1 MSPNI
6 HFEVRLL
13 VMGIMAG
20 AGLMALY
27 DLLRLFRALVP
38 HGWFWMGL
46 EDLGY
51 WIFAGLAVF
60 YLLYREND
68 GSLRL
73 YVISTVFFTMIVY
86 DRLCSTFLQKALKK
100 LKRCFKIGIIK
111 AKRRGGMKKR
121 KNKDRWGNRMAIV
134 GITLVVFSLGI
145 VVNVKSASMKKRD
158 QEYQER
164 EMLLQRLYDQEVS
177 RAEELKEYE
186 VYVQTKQYIEEV
198 AKQKLGLVK
207 PDEILLK
214 PVPKN

>member
-1 MSPNI
+1 
-6 HFEVRLL
+6 
-13 VMGIMAG
+13 
-20 AGLMALY
+20 
-27 DLLRLFRALVP
+27 
-38 HGWFWMGL
+38 
-46 EDLGY
+46 
-51 WIFAGLAVF
+51 
-60 YLLYREND
+60 
-68 GSLRL
+68 
-73 YVISTVFFTMIVY
+73 
-86 DRLCSTFLQKALKK
+86 
-100 LKRCFKIGIIK
+100 
-111 AKRRGGMKKR
+111 
-121 KNKDRWGNRMAIV
+121 MAIV